1 MVISF
6 ATPSEFGNPIHTPC
20 QVNDMKSMQ
29 HRSIV
34 PVLAT
39 LFLVS
44 CSGEVETRSNEK
56 TPELIIG
63 GNDASAQAASIYQ
76 MPTPNELFSIVREL
90 DGSGNKSALSGVP
103 NADRFATLNGRALNF
118 GVYATDMVYASKFNI
133 KSEVVRYYLACKKL
147 GDQLG
152 LANSFNGE
160 VQQRLEKNLTHG
172 DSLDVL
178 TNEAYYGAYQ
188 KLQEENMGPTLAL
201 VLAGGWIET
210 MHLVM
215 DKVEV
220 YSDKDP
226 LIARIAEQKASLEQL
241 IDIMDALKDDGNVA
255 QIRASLTSIRDIY
268 DQLNVVRTR
277 NSGTS
282 ASGRMV
288 LGDDVSVSI
297 TAEKFVELKAA
308 VEALRT
314 TITRAE
320 DTTGSGKNT

>member
-1 MVISF
+1 
-6 ATPSEFGNPIHTPC
+6 
-20 QVNDMKSMQ
+20 MKSMQ
-29 HRSIV
+29 QRSFV

-39 LFLVS
+39 IFLMA
-44 CSGEVETRSNEK
+44 CGGAVETQSTEK
-56 TPELIIG
+56 KPELIIG
-63 GNDASAQAASIYQ
+63 GNDASVQVASIYQ
-76 MPTPNELFSIVREL
+76 MPTPNELFSIVRKL
-90 DGSGNKSALSGVP
+90 DGNGNKSALSVAP

-118 GVYATDMVYASKFNI
+118 GVYATDMVYASNFNI

-188 KLQEENMGPTLAL
+188 KLQEENMGPTLAM
-201 VLAGGWIET
+201 VLAGGWIES

-215 DKVEV
+215 DKVET

-226 LIARIAEQKASLEQL
+226 LITRIAEQKASLEQL
-241 IDIMDALKDDGNVA
+241 IDIMAALKDDADIA
-255 QIRASLTSIRDIY
+255 QTRASLTSIRDIY
-268 DQLNVVRTR
+268 DQLNVVRTH

-282 ASGRMV
+282 TSGRMV

-297 TAEKFVELKAA
+297 TAEKYTELKAA

-314 TITRAE
+314 AITTAE
-320 DTTGSGKNT
+320 DATASGKNT